1 MREKRSNN
9 IMKDY
14 TFRAMEIHDFTQ
26 IWNLDEIRRRLDFMV
41 KNNMNAMVFHEPGI
55 EDKIV
60 FPAKFLGGS
69 GNPESYYDAF
79 LEVDHQILNHALRE
93 NLNLNRRDYINHVI
107 REAKE
112 AGVDIY
118 FENKELWFSDF
129 VLKYKKELRQA
140 DGTICPSN
148 PFWYEEF
155 LPYKYKE
162 LFLALPDLAGI
173 ICSIGTGEARLAI
186 CNTFACGCERC
197 KNLDPVEWYKNM
209 IMAMYKPF
217 KDAGK
222 KLIIRDFIYTKAEQE
237 RFQKAFIDM
246 PEEII
251 LSLKNTPHDFYPTFP
266 DNPLMGHV
274 GSHPQITE
282 YDVNGQFFGWGVQP
296 SAMLS
301 DIKRRLRYG
310 KEHQVTGFLARTD
323 WEGVQDWTCFDNL
336 NMVNLYAIAA
346 YAENENTSEEE
357 IYLRWLQ
364 GEHMLDERLSPG
376 QLKTCVQTVKEIM
389 DETWPIVEK
398 TNFVNGCLFSNDSCM
413 HLTPEQFTFI
423 GGTHHS
429 LSEWDPEKKDA
440 LEMSVENIARIIE
453 DKEEAHVKCEKLV
466 DRVVAGN
473 MGLTEDAYEKM
484 KEHFEFMRWY
494 VRGFRLTARGYC
506 FGRYVTEKNA
516 ADMLV
521 EGKTA
526 NVLLEETIHEMEKYR
541 EGLLQTTFIKKYPFD
556 AQLNPE
562 RVAFYTNSLK
572 RMLAQ
577 GKKVEIVED

>member
-129 VLKYKKELRQA
+129 VLKYKKELMQA

-186 CNTFACGCERC
+186 SNTFACGCERC

-310 KEHQVTGFLARTD
+310 KEHHVTGFLARTD

-429 LSEWDPEKKDA
+429 LSEWNPEKKDA

>member
-1 MREKRSNN
+1 
-9 IMKDY
+9 MKNY

-41 KNNMNAMVFHEPGI
+41 RNDMNAMVFHEPGI

-69 GNPESYYDAF
+69 GNPKSYYDAF
-79 LEVDHQILNHALRE
+79 LEVDHPILDHALRE

-107 REAKE
+107 REAKS
-112 AGVDIY
+112 AGVSIY

-129 VLKYKKELRQA
+129 VLKYKKELMQA

-186 CNTFACGCERC
+186 SNTFACGCERC
-197 KNLDPVEWYKNM
+197 RNLDPVEWYKNI

-217 KDAGK
+217 KEAGK

-237 RFQKAFIDM
+237 RFQKAFLDM
-246 PEEII
+246 PDDIV

-266 DNPLMGHV
+266 DNPLMGKV
-274 GSHPQITE
+274 GCHPQITE

-296 SAMLS
+296 SAMLA
-301 DIKRRLRYG
+301 DIKRRLKYG
-310 KEHQVTGFLARTD
+310 KDHNVTGFLARTD

-346 YAENENTSEEE
+346 YAQDEDVSEEE
-357 IYLRWLQ
+357 IYFRWLQ
-364 GEHMLDERLSPG
+364 GERMLDEKLDPG
-376 QLKTCVQTVKEIM
+376 QLKHCICRIKEIM
-389 DETWPIVEK
+389 DSTWPIVEK

-413 HLTPEQFTFI
+413 HLTPDQFTFI

-440 LEMSVENIARIIE
+440 LEMSPDNIRMIVE
-453 DKEEAHVKCEKLV
+453 DKEEAYRKCEALSDKVLEE
-466 DRVVAGN
+466 N
-473 MGLTEDAYEKM
+473 MGLTEEAYTKM

-506 FGRYVTEKNA
+506 FGRYVKEK
-516 ADMLV
+516 DGRDLLL
-521 EGKTA
+521 EGKSA
-526 NVLLEETIHEMEKYR
+526 FQLLEETIQEMETYMD
-541 EGLLQTTFIKKYPFD
+541 GLIHTSFITKYPFD

-562 RVAFYTNSLK
+562 RVAFYTDALK
-572 RMLAQ
+572 IMLKE
-577 GKKVEIVED
+577 GKRDD

>member
-1 MREKRSNN
+1 
-9 IMKDY
+9 MKDY

-129 VLKYKKELRQA
+129 VLKYKKELMQA

-186 CNTFACGCERC
+186 
-197 KNLDPVEWYKNM
+197 
-209 IMAMYKPF
+209 YKPF

>member
-1 MREKRSNN
+1 
-9 IMKDY
+9 MKDY

-129 VLKYKKELRQA
+129 VLKYKKELMQA

-186 CNTFACGCERC
+186 SNTFACGCERC

-541 EGLLQTTFIKKYPFD
+541 EGLLQTTVIKKYPYD

-562 RVAFYTNSLK
+562 RVAFYKNSLK

>member
-1 MREKRSNN
+1 
-9 IMKDY
+9 MKDY

-129 VLKYKKELRQA
+129 VLKYKKELMQA

-186 CNTFACGCERC
+186 SNTFACGCERC

-222 KLIIRDFIYTKAEQE
+222 K
-237 RFQKAFIDM
+237 
-246 PEEII
+246 
-251 LSLKNTPHDFYPTFP
+251 PHDFYPTFP

>member
-1 MREKRSNN
+1 
-9 IMKDY
+9 MKDY

-129 VLKYKKELRQA
+129 VLKYKKELMQA

-186 CNTFACGCERC
+186 SNTFACGCERC

-466 DRVVAGN
+466 DRVVAVN

>member
-1 MREKRSNN
+1 
-9 IMKDY
+9 MKDY

-129 VLKYKKELRQA
+129 VLKYKKELMQA

-186 CNTFACGCERC
+186 SNTFACGCERC

-541 EGLLQTTFIKKYPFD
+541 EGLLQTTFIKMYPFD

>member
-1 MREKRSNN
+1 MGN
-9 IMKDY
+9 Y

-41 KNNMNAMVFHEPGI
+41 KNHMNAMVFHEPGI

-60 FPAKFLGGS
+60 FPAKFLGGT
-69 GNPESYYDAF
+69 GNPKSYYDAF
-79 LEVDHQILNHALRE
+79 LEVDHPILNHALRE

-107 REAKE
+107 QEAKE

-129 VLKYKKELRQA
+129 VLKYKKELMQP
-140 DGTICPSN
+140 DGTICPSD
-148 PFWYEEF
+148 PFWHEEF

-173 ICSIGTGEARLAI
+173 VCSIGTGEARLAI
-186 CNTFACGCERC
+186 SNTFACGCERC

-209 IMAMYKPF
+209 IMAMYQPF
-217 KDAGK
+217 QEAGK

-237 RFQKAFIDM
+237 RFQKAFTDM
-246 PEEII
+246 PEEIV

-301 DIKRRLRYG
+301 DIRRRLRYG

-346 YAENENTSEEE
+346 YAEQEEISEEE

-364 GEHMLDERLSPG
+364 GEHLISDRLSPG
-376 QLKTCVQTVKEIM
+376 ELKKCVCAVKEIM
-389 DETWPIVEK
+389 DATWPIVEK

-429 LSEWDPEKKDA
+429 LSEWDPDKKDA
-440 LEMSVENIARIIE
+440 LEMSPENIGRIIA
-453 DKEEAHVKCEKLV
+453 DKEEAYEQCEKLV
-466 DRVVAGN
+466 DRVEAGN
-473 MGLTEDAYEKM
+473 MGLTAEAYEKM
-484 KEHFEFMRWY
+484 KMHFSFMRWY

-506 FGRYVTEKNA
+506 FGRYVAEKNTTDILA
-516 ADMLV
+516 

-526 NVLLEETIHEMEKYR
+526 AELLLNTIRELEAYR
-541 EGLLQTTFIKKYPFD
+541 EGLMETAFIKEYPFD

-562 RVAFYTNSLK
+562 RVEFYTNALK
-572 RMLAQ
+572 RMLRE
-577 GKKVEIVED
+577 GKKVESVEN

>member
-1 MREKRSNN
+1 
-9 IMKDY
+9 MKDY

-129 VLKYKKELRQA
+129 VLKYKKELMQA

-186 CNTFACGCERC
+186 SNTFACGCERC

-251 LSLKNTPHDFYPTFP
+251 LSLKNTPHDFY
-266 DNPLMGHV
+266 
-274 GSHPQITE
+274 PQITE

>member
-1 MREKRSNN
+1 
-9 IMKDY
+9 MKDY

-129 VLKYKKELRQA
+129 VLKYKKELMQA

-186 CNTFACGCERC
+186 SNTFACGCERC

-541 EGLLQTTFIKKYPFD
+541 EGLLQTTFIKKYSFD

>member
-1 MREKRSNN
+1 
-9 IMKDY
+9 MKDY

-129 VLKYKKELRQA
+129 VLKYKKELMQA

-186 CNTFACGCERC
+186 SNTFACGCERC

-376 QLKTCVQTVKEIM
+376 QLNLCS
-389 DETWPIVEK
+389 D
-398 TNFVNGCLFSNDSCM
+398 C
-413 HLTPEQFTFI
+413 
-423 GGTHHS
+423 
-429 LSEWDPEKKDA
+429 
-440 LEMSVENIARIIE
+440 
-453 DKEEAHVKCEKLV
+453 
-466 DRVVAGN
+466 
-473 MGLTEDAYEKM
+473 
-484 KEHFEFMRWY
+484 
-494 VRGFRLTARGYC
+494 
-506 FGRYVTEKNA
+506 
-516 ADMLV
+516 
-521 EGKTA
+521 
-526 NVLLEETIHEMEKYR
+526 
-541 EGLLQTTFIKKYPFD
+541 
-556 AQLNPE
+556 
-562 RVAFYTNSLK
+562 
-572 RMLAQ
+572 
-577 GKKVEIVED
+577 